1 MDVIQLGDGGSE
13 IKADATGRVAGYLI
27 RFGGADLEGDVFTA
41 STDYGRPMSK
51 GDRTPLNLYYHHGL
65 DETIGRKS
73 IGTGMITMDDAGLW
87 YEAQID
93 MSDEY
98 GKMIAR
104 LAKSGKLGYS
114 SGATSHMVER
124 KTLSDGRKEITRW
137 CIGEASLTPTPCEP
151 SNMVTSKSLKDYYMD
166 DMTRE
171 PKEYHTDH
179 MDMDMEMMVEP
190 VDAAVSVA
198 DFVSQ
203 IYSHSAGDIV
213 HDGIESLYE
222 SLMSGMMSALDAGL
236 GADHISGLIDGFA
249 SRAKDL
255 ASNLEAVVAEV
266 QAKTARPTT
275 IRDVERRLRDAVRL
289 SRSESTR
296 HAKAIWASLN
306 DEPEAKT
313 DTDGTHAQDL
323 LRSLM
328 LMEIELL

>member
-27 RFGGADLEGDVFTA
+27 RFGGADLEGDVFTS

-151 SNMVTSKSLKDYYMD
+151 SNMVSSKTLKDYYMD

-179 MDMDMEMMVEP
+179 MDMDMEMVVEP

-203 IYSHSAGDIV
+203 TYSHSAGDIV
-213 HDGIESLYE
+213 HDGIESLYD

-255 ASNLEAVVAEV
+255 ASNLDAVVAKV

-289 SRSESTR
+289 SRGESTR

>member
-1 MDVIQLGDGGSE
+1 MDRLIQMGDSASE
-13 IKADATGRVAGYLI
+13 IKADANGRVAGYLI
-27 RFGGADLEGDVFTA
+27 RFGGADLEGDVFTS
-41 STDYGRPMSK
+41 STDYGRPMTK
-51 GDRTPLNLYYHHGL
+51 GDRTPMNLYYHHGL

-166 DMTRE
+166 DM
-171 PKEYHTDH
+171 PNDYHEE
-179 MDMDMEMMVEP
+179 MEMMVEP
-190 VDAAVSVA
+190 VDPSVSVA
-198 DFVSQ
+198 DFVAET
-203 IYSHSAGDIV
+203 YSHSAGDIV
-213 HDGIESLYE
+213 HDGIHSLYE

-236 GADHISGLIDGFA
+236 GADHINGLIDGFA

-255 ASNLEAVVAEV
+255 ASNLDAVVAEV

-275 IRDVERRLRDAVRL
+275 IREVERRLRDSVCL
-289 SRSESTR
+289 SRGESTR
-296 HAKAIWASLN
+296 HAKAIWASIS

-328 LMEIELL
+328 LMEIDLL